1 MKFFRYLIW
10 TQATY
15 ILLTAIWALVHIQ
28 SFMAVTGKK
37 TDVWLV
43 KTVGA
48 LLVPVAACLYLQLFI
63 ETDRRP
69 AIALAGLTALAFL
82 IIDLYYALTNVIPD
96 IYLADAVVEL
106 IFLSLWIVFILS
118 KRARP

>member
-1 MKFFRYLIW
+1 MKLFRYLVW

-15 ILLTAIWALVHIQ
+15 ILVTAIWSLVHIE
-28 SFMAVTGKK
+28 SFMAVTGGK

-48 LLVPVAACLYLQLFI
+48 LLVPVAISLYFHLFI
-63 ETDRRP
+63 DTDHRP
-69 AIALAGLTALAFL
+69 AVALASLTALAFL
-82 IIDLYYALTNVIPD
+82 CIDVYYALADVISD

-106 IFLSLWIVFILS
+106 IFLCLWIFFILS
-118 KRARP
+118 KAERR